1 MGAARFASVQAAR
14 DPIARQY
21 LIDRAG
27 YEKQIKELKDKFAID
42 FETLRRQLTSQ
53 LVAAHRELTAS
64 RSEAEHLKSTNADL
78 QCRLQEQDT
87 AMKNLKAVNVDLE
100 QKLRA
105 FDNISKFMAEVAR
118 GEMRGER

>member
-1 MGAARFASVQAAR
+1 MGAARLAYAQIAR
-14 DPIARQY
+14 DPVAKQY
-21 LIDRAG
+21 LIDHHA
-27 YEKQIKELKDKFAID
+27 YERQIRELKEKAAAEL
-42 FETLRRQLTSQ
+42 ETSRRQLTSQ
-53 LVAAHRELTAS
+53 FVAAHRELTAS
-64 RSEAEHLKSTNADL
+64 RSEVEYLKSANADL

-87 AMKNLKAVNVDLE
+87 AMKDLKAVNVDLE